1 MVNIKVLRE
10 NALMTQA
17 QLAAKVYV
25 DRSAVAKWETGAAC
39 PSTDKLPV
47 IAKALGCK
55 IDDLFSTDAA

>member
-10 NALMTQA
+10 KANMTQT
-17 QLAAKVYV
+17 QLAEKVNI
-25 DRSAVAKWETGAAC
+25 DRSAVAKWETGVAS
-39 PSTDKLPV
+39 PHTDKLPI